1 MREEN
6 NYSVFSMISI
16 TGFSVAFIAVFLPF
30 MTGDETGYSVFK
42 LVIELIKMASAA
54 MEYTI
59 YEKVGI
65 AFIVVLAVLF
75 LLSLMT
81 ALLQLLWKNQK
92 KSGILGIVIGVVNTL
107 TAAFL
112 LACVIYTVNAASSF
126 GGWFSEDLQK
136 NMTAEALK
144 IFGVGFWLFLLGN
157 LVGFIMSVIILT
169 QCRESIITGYL
180 YGMSGEYR
188 NVSIPLKAGEKI
200 VIGRD
205 PRICNLVLA
214 GSKVSR
220 KHCVIRYEAAENQY
234 YLQDS
239 SKNGT
244 YMENGVR
251 IPDMSEVGIQPG
263 TVFYLGDRENSFRA
277 E

>member
-16 TGFSVAFIAVFLPF
+16 AGFTVAFIAAFLPF
-30 MTGDETGYSVFK
+30 MTGDETGYSVFELVMDLIK
-42 LVIELIKMASAA
+42 TAPSVIE
-54 MEYTI
+54 YTF
-59 YEKVGI
+59 YEKAAIGI
-65 AFIVVLAVLF
+65 IVVLVVLF

-92 KSGILGIVIGVVNTL
+92 KSGILGVVIGAVNTV
-107 TAAFL
+107 AAVFL
-112 LACVIYTVNAASSF
+112 LGCVVYTVNTVTSF
-126 GGWFSEDLQK
+126 GGWVTEDLQK

-169 QCRESIITGYL
+169 QCRGNAITGYL

-188 NVSIPLKAGEKI
+188 NVSIPLKDGEKI

-205 PRICNLVLA
+205 PKICNLVLA
-214 GSKVSR
+214 GSKISR